1 MRFEQLLEPEHQ
13 ARALE
18 RRGVAPRRERSFRS
32 GDGGIDFSSACGWH
46 ASRHPALRRIEY
58 VGESPARA
66 SGALTIDEMRQPAHG
81 TLIFFAHDFSP
92 NRQIRS
98 GFNALS
104 FA

>member
-1 MRFEQLLEPEHQ
+1 
-13 ARALE
+13 
-18 RRGVAPRRERSFRS
+18 
-32 GDGGIDFSSACGWH
+32 
-46 ASRHPALRRIEY
+46 LRRIEY